1 MNRSEVPKFL
11 SCDTRHRITASD
23 VPRCGFINPTGRG
36 PEQVIHMRKFLR
48 WTVTGTLVLVL
59 ALLATPFLVP
69 MDRYKPGV
77 EAALSHLMKQQIMIG
92 RLSLEILPG
101 AGLKAQGISVW
112 SKEAGRGEAFV
123 NTMHLEFD
131 LPRLLFEGIAIIRD
145 IKMEGLA
152 TNQRFLETL
161 IGELHRH
168 GPGDAAFMRLE
179 RISARS
185 ATIRLND
192 GRMLGPYRFDAIL
205 TPGNTIHWARL
216 MRMDKKAR
224 IRILRRAEGYDF
236 KLAARDWSP
245 PLGPGL
251 HFQALKTR
259 GALDGQELRLTQI
272 ESQAYGGQLQGSARI
287 GWRDG
292 WRVTAQTAITGLS
305 MEPVITLFGGR
316 GFQGEFSGDLNIRLS
331 ARHLGKLLHDPVV
344 KGTFT
349 IDAGRV
355 NHPQTRHTLFAF
367 ERFSAQGILRRDSLT
382 TTNTRLVAHGGVVT
396 GNTTTRWRP
405 DWAFTADLQASDIDT
420 VSLLGGFLDRKVIEG
435 ALSGQASVTLA
446 GERFTEMFRR
456 PTLVGRLQLADGV
469 VHGGTGLL
477 PESDPARFRFDGMRS
492 DIELTPTLLK
502 SRNLEIEAYGGRIR
516 GATTLSR
523 ESGWRLE
530 GQLTPDGLDSAALLE
545 DTLQRRLVS
554 GALSGETS
562 FQFSGERFADLFRQP
577 LVTGHLQLAEGTV
590 YKPVHDSPL
599 FSFEEI
605 QSDFDLSATKL
616 ENRGITIAAY
626 GGRISGSA
634 TLHWDPEWRLGAAL
648 EARDIDSAALLAHVA
663 DEKII
668 SGEFSGRA
676 SLSLAGRTLARML
689 DNPAIEGRF
698 HFRDGIFYKADL
710 ERAGVKSDPDA
721 IADGQT
727 PFHEFSGKTRIAQGT
742 IEIDD
747 IKLTSSAMQATGDI
761 SVDREQRLQGQLTL
775 GIRKTAALT
784 SVPMIVSGTTQ
795 APHLRPSNSVLLGG
809 VVGTTILGPGVG
821 TAVGI
826 KVGEGVEKFIS
837 AIAREERSQ
846 QP

>member
-1 MNRSEVPKFL
+1 
-11 SCDTRHRITASD
+11 
-23 VPRCGFINPTGRG
+23 
-36 PEQVIHMRKFLR
+36 MRKFLR
-48 WTVTGTLVLVL
+48 WTATGTLVLVL
-59 ALLATPFLVP
+59 ALLAIPFLIP

-92 RLSLEILPG
+92 RLSLEILPD

-131 LPRLLFEGIAIIRD
+131 LPRLLFEGIPIIRD

-192 GRMLGPYRFDAIL
+192 GRMLGPYRFDATL
-205 TPGNTIHWARL
+205 TPGNAIHWARL

-224 IRILRRAEGYDF
+224 IRILRGAEGYDF

-245 PLGPGL
+245 PLGPAL
-251 HFQALKTR
+251 HFQALKTK
-259 GALDGQELRLTQI
+259 GVLDGQELRLTQI

-287 GWRDG
+287 AWRDA
-292 WRVTAQTAITGLS
+292 WRVTAQTTITGLS

-316 GFQGEFSGDLNIRLS
+316 GFHGEFSGDLNIRLS
-331 ARHLGKLLHDPVV
+331 ARHLGQLLRDPVV

-396 GNTTTRWRP
+396 GSTTTRWRP

-420 VSLLGGFLDRKVIEG
+420 GSLLAGFLDRKVIEG
-435 ALSGQASVTLA
+435 SLSGQASVSLS

-456 PTLVGRLQLADGV
+456 PTLAGHLQLAGGV
-469 VHGGTGLL
+469 IHGGAALL
-477 PESDPARFRFDGMRS
+477 PEGRPARFRFDRMRG
-492 DIELTPTLLK
+492 DIELTPPVLK
-502 SRNLEIEAYGGRIR
+502 NRKLEIDAYGGRLT
-516 GATTLSR
+516 GTTTLTWDN
-523 ESGWRLE
+523 GWRLE
-530 GQLTPDGLDSAALLE
+530 GRLNSHELDSAALLV
-545 DTLQRRLVS
+545 DMLHKKAVS
-554 GALSGETS
+554 GALSGEAA
-562 FQFSGERFADLFRQP
+562 FQFSGESLADILRQP
-577 LVTGHLQLAEGTV
+577 AVRGRLQLTAGSI
-590 YKPVHDSPL
+590 YHFPNGAPL
-599 FSFEEI
+599 FYFDEA
-605 QSDFDLSATKL
+605 QSRFDLSPTAL
-616 ENRGITIAAY
+616 ENNDITISAY
-626 GGRISGSA
+626 GGRISGSS
-634 TLHWDPEWRLGAAL
+634 TLQWTPAWRLRANL
-648 EARDIDSAALLAHVA
+648 EARNLDSAALLEHIA

-668 SGEFSGRA
+668 SGEFSGQA
-676 SLSLAGRTLARML
+676 KLTLAGQSLPGML
-689 DNPAIEGRF
+689 NTPRIEGRF
-698 HFRDGIFYKADL
+698 HFQDGIFFKADL
-710 ERAGVKSDPDA
+710 EKASAKPSGHG
-721 IADGQT
+721 ITTGQT
-727 PFHEFSGKTRIAQGT
+727 AFQEFSGKTH
-742 IEIDD
+742 IEEGHINIED
-747 IKLTSSAMQATGDI
+747 IRLVSAAMQASGDI
-761 SVDREQRLQGQLTL
+761 AMDRERRLQGQLTL
-775 GIRKTAALT
+775 GIRNTAILT
-784 SVPMIVSGTTQ
+784 SVPMTVSGT
-795 APHLRPSNSVLLGG
+795 AEDPHLRPSNTVLLGG
-809 VVGTTILGPGVG
+809 VVGTTLLGPGVG

-826 KVGEGVEKFIS
+826 KVGEGVDRIIS
-837 AIAREERSQ
+837 AIAKEEKTR